1 MGLSKSQFDAIMREY
16 DRKRM
21 DAANRLDKR
30 FAQVYEMIPEFY
42 DVEEKIRETAFQCGL
57 KGIGGDKEAF
67 NKMHEEVGRLAKIR
81 DDLLVSNGFSIDY
94 LKPDY
99 ECKDCSDT
107 GYIDGRKCH

>member
-42 DVEEKIRETAFQCGL
+42 DVEEKIRETAFQ
-57 KGIGGDKEAF
+57 
-67 NKMHEEVGRLAKIR
+67 GRP
-81 DDLLVSNGFSIDY
+81 S
-94 LKPDY
+94 
-99 ECKDCSDT
+99 
-107 GYIDGRKCH
+107 RKTVTLGSFLTTAAMWKQPQLR